1 MGLILTGE
9 YSPAILDS
17 NIKYMNLSNETSNVL
32 DIIKEHN
39 QIRSSEI
46 VKILNIS
53 LKTVYKHLAKLL
65 DEDLIVKVGSTPTVY
80 YSIKKENENNRFVFD
95 KNDIIINE
103 NYLYVS
109 PSGEVNRGVAGFQEW
124 CQKNKFEYDKEKKT
138 FIEKFKAFEKLK
150 KSGVISAKKSILSG
164 KNKVY
169 LDNIFFSDF
178 YNIGHYGKTK
188 LGQLVYLGKT
198 SQNKTIIK
206 EIVKLVYPA
215 ILNIINKY
223 DIKLICFIPPTM
235 DRKVQFM
242 DVFKKGLKLN
252 LSEIIAIKVPSLTKV
267 PQKTLRKLEDRID
280 NATKTIAVN
289 PSQIIDGNVLIIDDA
304 TGSGATLNETAR
316 KIKNI
321 KSDIKVIGYSVVGSY
336 KGFDVISE
344 V

>member
-1 MGLILTGE
+1 
-9 YSPAILDS
+9 
-17 NIKYMNLSNETSNVL
+17 MNLSNETNKVL
-32 DIIKEHN
+32 GIIKEHN

-53 LKTVYKHLAKLL
+53 LKTVYKHLSKLL

-80 YSIKKENENNRFVFD
+80 YSIKKENVNNSFVFD
-95 KNDIIINE
+95 KIDIIINE
-103 NYLYVS
+103 NYIYVS
-109 PSGEVNRGVAGFQEW
+109 PSGEVIRGVAGFQEW
-124 CQKNKFEYDKEKKT
+124 CQKNKFEYDKEKMT
-138 FIEKFKAFEKLK
+138 FVEKFKVFEKLK
-150 KSGVISAKKSILSG
+150 KNGVISAKNSILSR

-178 YNIGHYGKTK
+178 YNIGHYVKTK

-198 SQNKTIIK
+198 SQNKTITK

-235 DRKVQFM
+235 DRKIQFM
-242 DVFKKGLKLN
+242 EVFKKGLKLS

-280 NATKTIAVN
+280 NATKTIAID
-289 PSQIIDGNVLIIDDA
+289 PSQTIDGNVLIIDDA

-321 KSDIKVIGYSVVGSY
+321 SKNDIKVIGYSVVGSY